1 MVFKEYEDP
10 SELKRLQELSETV
23 LAEFDRVCRELDIPY
38 FAYAG
43 TALGAVRHGGFI
55 PWDDD
60 IDVAM
65 PRDAYERFLANAP
78 ALLDE
83 RFEVANT
90 RTEPDFT
97 SPYSY
102 LTLKGTCCIPDFYR
116 ACPYKKP
123 ISIDVFP
130 FDKVSNDPAVR
141 KHQMR
146 GTWLWGRLMFL
157 RATPE
162 PYLAFDGV
170 KRTLVLAI
178 CRCAHGLLKLLGQ
191 TPRKLQRRWDAAA
204 RLAEHEDSDIL
215 ADFSDRFPLAWSARE
230 DELFPTVDMTFDS
243 TIVKMPRAWDALL
256 TRSYGD
262 YRELPPIEQRKNHH
276 PHRLDFGPYG
286 KEA

>member
-116 ACPYKKP
+116 ACPYKNRSASTCSP
-123 ISIDVFP
+123 STRSP
-130 FDKVSNDPAVR
+130 MTLRCASAR
-141 KHQMR
+141 SR
-146 GTWLWGRLMFL
+146 GTWLW
-157 RATPE
+157 
-162 PYLAFDGV
+162 
-170 KRTLVLAI
+170 
-178 CRCAHGLLKLLGQ
+178 
-191 TPRKLQRRWDAAA
+191 AA
-204 RLAEHEDSDIL
+204 
-215 ADFSDRFPLAWSARE
+215 
-230 DELFPTVDMTFDS
+230 
-243 TIVKMPRAWDALL
+243 
-256 TRSYGD
+256 
-262 YRELPPIEQRKNHH
+262 
-276 PHRLDFGPYG
+276 
-286 KEA
+286 

>member
-10 SELKRLQELSETV
+10 AELKRLQELSETV

-65 PRDAYERFLANAP
+65 TRDAYERFLANAP

-141 KHQMR
+141 KRQMR

-191 TPRKLQRRWDAAA
+191 TPPQAATSLGCGRALGGARGLRYPGGFLGPLPARVVRSRRRAVPHGRHDLRQHNRQDAPRMGRAAHALLRGLQGAAA
-204 RLAEHEDSDIL
+204 
-215 ADFSDRFPLAWSARE
+215 
-230 DELFPTVDMTFDS
+230 
-243 TIVKMPRAWDALL
+243 
-256 TRSYGD
+256 
-262 YRELPPIEQRKNHH
+262 
-276 PHRLDFGPYG
+276 HRT
-286 KEA
+286 A